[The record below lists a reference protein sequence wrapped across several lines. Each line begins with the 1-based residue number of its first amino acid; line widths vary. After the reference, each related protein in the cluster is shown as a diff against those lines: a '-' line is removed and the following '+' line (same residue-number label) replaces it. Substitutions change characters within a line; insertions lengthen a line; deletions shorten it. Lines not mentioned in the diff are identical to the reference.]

1 MTEDFPGGVMDKPV
15 NVLFLDDEVSILSGL
30 ERLLLNEPY
39 GFVMTCDPDKAMELI
54 KKHPVKV
61 VVSDHRMPKILGVE
75 FLRKV
80 KEKYPDK
87 IRILLSGSAD
97 FSSAEQAIN
106 LGEVY
111 RFITKPWKTTY
122 LKASILHGI
131 EQYDL
136 VQTNHILLE
145 TLNRKARELPLI
157 VAALK
162 TEVDVFADAS
172 AENQAEALAKVRGEV
187 ARLEHLINDILA
199 QYPQGV

>member
-1 MTEDFPGGVMDKPV
+1 
-15 NVLFLDDEVSILSGL
+15 
-30 ERLLLNEPY
+30 LLNESY
-39 GFVMTCDPDKAMELI
+39 GFVMTCDPDKAMDLI

-87 IRILLSGSAD
+87 VRILLSGSAD

-136 VQTNHILLE
+136 VQTNRILME
-145 TLNRKARELPLI
+145 TLGRKARELPLI
-157 VAALK
+157 V
-162 TEVDVFADAS
+162 TEIKAVVDVLAS
-172 AENQAEALAKVRGEV
+172 SSEENWAEALTKVRGDV